1 MSDPDTSKI
10 IKKEEIREDAQ
21 KVEVEGEIDH
31 MNWFKGKK
39 GQEAK
44 RDLDKVFG
52 FD

>member
-10 IKKEEIREDAQ
+10 IKKEEIEEDSR
-21 KVEVEGEIDH
+21 KVEVEIDH

>member
-10 IKKEEIREDAQ
+10 IKKEEIEEDTR
-21 KVEVEGEIDH
+21 EGEIDH

>member
-10 IKKEEIREDAQ
+10 IKKEETEEDVR
-21 KVEVEGEIDH
+21 KVEGEIDH

>member
-10 IKKEEIREDAQ
+10 IKKEETDDDETR
-21 KVEVEGEIDH
+21 KTEGEIDH

>member
-1 MSDPDTSKI
+1 MSNPDTSKI
-10 IKKEEIREDAQ
+10 IKKEEIEEDATS
-21 KVEVEGEIDH
+21 KAEGEIDH

-44 RDLDKVFG
+44 RDLDSVFG